1 MNIRQKF
8 ISYFEKN
15 DHKLIQSSSLIP
27 ASDKTL
33 LFTNS
38 GMVQFKDIFLGI
50 KSSKFDRAVT
60 CQKCVRAG
68 GKHNDLD
75 NIGYTNRH
83 HSFFEMLGNFSFGD
97 YFKDKAI
104 YFAWEFLTKELGLD
118 ESKLYISVHKND
130 HEAAKIWLNDIK
142 IKKDHIWYLGDTDNF
157 WQMGSTGPC
166 GPCSEIYYD
175 LGDNLKGSIPTK
187 GDPGD
192 RYIEIWN
199 LVFTQYD
206 RDSKGSL
213 NDLPKKCV
221 DTGMGL
227 ERIHAVVERVT
238 DNFKTSLF
246 RELEDHLDST
256 LDLKK
261 TNYVIKKIIMDHC
274 RSACFLISDGIIPS
288 NEGRGY
294 VLRRIIRRA
303 TRYLYNAGVKEP
315 FLYTCGN
322 ILKSTMGS
330 TYNGLIDKEST
341 IKDTL
346 KTEENNYL
354 NTLSNG
360 LELINKLT
368 KSKNQLS
375 GENIFQLYDTYGF
388 PSEIVEEIA
397 AEKNIKLDLEGFK
410 KLMQNQKLQSRK
422 NSNFEIEDT
431 SFINKKTTSS
441 FMGYDKSTLSSKVIE
456 IYAHN
461 QSINSFKALNTSFML
476 VAKETPFYPE
486 GGGQISDTGRIFND
500 NVKIKVLNTQRVNNL
515 ILHHVILEDG
525 QIKVNDNIELEID
538 INRRKKITINHSST
552 HLLHNAL
559 RHVLG
564 EHVEQ
569 KGSLVTDQSLRFD
582 FSHNKALTNDEI
594 SSIEKIISNEIELDV
609 LSKQKVTSYKK
620 AIDSGALAF
629 FDEKYDDDVR
639 VISIGSKSIELCGG
653 THVANTS
660 TIRLFKIISESS
672 VSTGVRR
679 VEAVTGEEAYK
690 LYQSLFS
697 DIKDLSKTLN
707 ANPSDLKTKIDLI
720 KNSEEKNSYLIN
732 DLNKKVA
739 NLYYYKL
746 IPTEDKASDT
756 LFFFEDCSDLSADQ
770 IKLLGDSIKSKN
782 NNSIS
787 VLVKED
793 SNTINCYVSV
803 SKKCKHRYN
812 AKQIISELVSK
823 FSAKGGGSPTF
834 GTSVI
839 TDQKASVLMK
849 YIEEFLKT

>member
-246 RELEDHLDST
+246 RELADHLDST

-322 ILKSTMGS
+322 ILKNTMGS

-441 FMGYDKSTLSSKVIE
+441 FMGYDKSILSSKVIE
-456 IYAHN
+456 IYADN
-461 QSINSFKALNTSFML
+461 QSINSFKSLNTSFML
-476 VAKETPFYPE
+476 VTKETPFYPE

-515 ILHHVILEDG
+515 ILHHVILENG

-538 INRRKKITINHSST
+538 VNRRKKITINHSST

-594 SSIEKIISNEIELDV
+594 SSIEKIISNEIELDI

-639 VISIGSKSIELCGG
+639 VINIGSKSIELCGG
-653 THVANTS
+653 THVTNTS

>member
-130 HEAAKIWLNDIK
+130 HEAAKIWLNEIK

-246 RELEDHLDST
+246 RELADHLDST

-322 ILKSTMGS
+322 ILKNTMGS

-441 FMGYDKSTLSSKVIE
+441 FMGYDKSILSSKVIE
-456 IYAHN
+456 IYADN
-461 QSINSFKALNTSFML
+461 QSINSFKSLNTSFML
-476 VAKETPFYPE
+476 VTKETPFYPE

-500 NVKIKVLNTQRVNNL
+500 YVKIKVLNTQRVNNL
-515 ILHHVILEDG
+515 ILHHVILENG

-538 INRRKKITINHSST
+538 VNR
-552 HLLHNAL
+552 
-559 RHVLG
+559 
-564 EHVEQ
+564 
-569 KGSLVTDQSLRFD
+569 
-582 FSHNKALTNDEI
+582 
-594 SSIEKIISNEIELDV
+594 
-609 LSKQKVTSYKK
+609 
-620 AIDSGALAF
+620 
-629 FDEKYDDDVR
+629 
-639 VISIGSKSIELCGG
+639 
-653 THVANTS
+653 
-660 TIRLFKIISESS
+660 
-672 VSTGVRR
+672 
-679 VEAVTGEEAYK
+679 
-690 LYQSLFS
+690 
-697 DIKDLSKTLN
+697 
-707 ANPSDLKTKIDLI
+707 
-720 KNSEEKNSYLIN
+720 
-732 DLNKKVA
+732 
-739 NLYYYKL
+739 
-746 IPTEDKASDT
+746 
-756 LFFFEDCSDLSADQ
+756 
-770 IKLLGDSIKSKN
+770 
-782 NNSIS
+782 
-787 VLVKED
+787 
-793 SNTINCYVSV
+793 
-803 SKKCKHRYN
+803 
-812 AKQIISELVSK
+812 
-823 FSAKGGGSPTF
+823 
-834 GTSVI
+834 
-839 TDQKASVLMK
+839 
-849 YIEEFLKT
+849 

>member
-8 ISYFEKN
+8 TSYFERN

-50 KSSKFDRAVT
+50 KNSKFDRVVT

-97 YFKDKAI
+97 YFKEKAI
-104 YFAWEFLTKELGLD
+104 FYAWEFLTTELGLD
-118 ESKLYISVHKND
+118 KNKLYISVHKND

-142 IKKDHIWYLGDTDNF
+142 IKKDHIWYLDDVDNF

-175 LGDNLKGSIPTK
+175 LGDNLKGSIPSK

-227 ERIHAVVERVT
+227 ERIHAVVEGVT

-246 RELEDHLDST
+246 KELEEHLDSS
-256 LDLKK
+256 LNSKK

-315 FLYTCGN
+315 LLYTCGN
-322 ILKSTMGS
+322 ILKNTMGS
-330 TYNGLIDKEST
+330 TYNGLIEKESI
-341 IKDTL
+341 IKDIL
-346 KTEENNYL
+346 KNEENNYL

-360 LELINKLT
+360 LDLINKLT
-368 KSKNQLS
+368 KSKNQLT

-397 AEKNIKLDLEGFK
+397 AENNIKLDLKGFK
-410 KLMQNQKLQSRK
+410 KLMEKQRLQSRK
-422 NSNFEIEDT
+422 NSNFQIEDT
-431 SFINKKTTSS
+431 SFINKKTTSD
-441 FMGYDKSTLSSKVIE
+441 FLGYDKSTLTSEVIE
-456 IYAHN
+456 IYTDN
-461 QSINSFKALNTSFML
+461 QSANSFKTLNTSFML
-476 VAKETPFYPE
+476 VTKETPFYPE
-486 GGGQISDTGRIFND
+486 GGGQISDTGRIYND
-500 NVKIKVLNTQRVNNL
+500 NMQLRVVNTQRVNNL
-515 ILHHVILEDG
+515 ILHHVILESG
-525 QIKVNDNIELEID
+525 KIKVNDNIKMEID
-538 INRRKKITINHSST
+538 IDRRKRIAINHSST
-552 HLLHNAL
+552 HLLNHAL

-564 EHVEQ
+564 KHVEQ

-582 FSHNKALTNDEI
+582 FSHNKALSNDEI
-594 SSIEKIISNEIELDV
+594 SSIEKIISNEIELNIS
-609 LSKQKVTSYKK
+609 SKQKVTSYKK

-629 FDEKYDDDVR
+629 FDEKYDDEVR
-639 VISIGSKSIELCGG
+639 VINIGSKSVELCGG
-653 THVANTS
+653 THIANTS
-660 TIRLFKIISESS
+660 SIRLFKIIGESS

-690 LYQSLFS
+690 LYQNLYS
-697 DIKDLSKTLN
+697 DIKDLSKTLD
-707 ANPSDLKTKIDLI
+707 ANPSDLKTKIDSI
-720 KNSEEKNSYLIN
+720 KTSQESNNSLIN
-732 DLNKKVA
+732 SLNKKVA
-739 NLYYYKL
+739 NLYYYK
-746 IPTEDKASDT
+746 
-756 LFFFEDCSDLSADQ
+756 
-770 IKLLGDSIKSKN
+770 
-782 NNSIS
+782 
-787 VLVKED
+787 
-793 SNTINCYVSV
+793 
-803 SKKCKHRYN
+803 
-812 AKQIISELVSK
+812 
-823 FSAKGGGSPTF
+823 
-834 GTSVI
+834 
-839 TDQKASVLMK
+839 
-849 YIEEFLKT
+849 